1 MSDHLKQRD
10 RFWNLLLIA
19 AVISAV
25 VSLLT
30 TTFGLLNYLSF
41 LLAVPLALAVQ
52 MGLFGLAWLIGFG
65 ENRIRPLMVVLY
77 IVAMIFS
84 VVFSYVFLQSELVE
98 KVKPIEAQ
106 RQLFDNIRG
115 QVTTFGNVVNE
126 GVNESD
132 MLLTKVRLWLD
143 TEEEKGWA
151 TKTCEEETHCYLT
164 AICERVRGKIAVWEE
179 KTGKPYREGPGRELI
194 HEALT
199 EEFSAINQIHL
210 RLKDFRDNIW
220 MKSTVLQED
229 LDNRARLTAFDQ
241 IVAVIP
247 KKDLESILCQVVPL
261 PVPANYEDFAR
272 DRAVREEK
280 QVYAF
285 EDLMDILGGA
295 KPVSRNDYPTIFAL
309 GLAIFIDLFVLIVAI
324 GAALI
329 ADDKRSTQYP
339 GGFGK
344 GTEADWKDRLQEEVD
359 EWVSGALLTK
369 SVDLDER
376 LRFVNDVMPSIIVDQ
391 DGKNVLIPASDEQYR
406 FGIMLVKSNAAK
418 TTTSRIE
425 GREQTVFLLE
435 DWVYRAIAR
444 YIRRSGEAG

>member
-1 MSDHLKQRD
+1 MNKQRD

-106 RQLFDNIRG
+106 RRLFDDIRA
-115 QVTTFGNVVNE
+115 QVTSFGGVVNE
-126 GVNESD
+126 GVNESE
-132 MLLTKVRLWLD
+132 MLLTKIRLWLD

-164 AICERVRGKIAVWEE
+164 AVCERVRGKIQVWEE
-179 KTGKPYREGPGRELI
+179 KSGKPYREGPGRELI
-194 HEALT
+194 HEALV
-199 EEFSAINQIHL
+199 EEHSAINQIHL
-210 RLKDFRDNIW
+210 RLKNFRDSVWLQSN
-220 MKSTVLQED
+220 VLQED
-229 LDNRARLTAFDQ
+229 LDNRSRLTAFDR
-241 IVAVIP
+241 IVAAVP
-247 KKDLESILCQVVPL
+247 RKDLADVLCREVPL

-272 DRAVREEK
+272 DKAVREEK

-285 EDLMDILGGA
+285 EDLMDILSGA
-295 KPVSRNDYPTIFAL
+295 KPVGRNDYPTIFAL
-309 GLAIFIDLFVLIVAI
+309 GLAVFIDLFCTDCGPWSSAHFGRQARRPVSRRIRTREGSGLEGPDA
-324 GAALI
+324 
-329 ADDKRSTQYP
+329 
-339 GGFGK
+339 GG
-344 GTEADWKDRLQEEVD
+344 
-359 EWVSGALLTK
+359 SGG
-369 SVDLDER
+369 VGE
-376 LRFVNDVMPSIIVDQ
+376 
-391 DGKNVLIPASDEQYR
+391 
-406 FGIMLVKSNAAK
+406 
-418 TTTSRIE
+418 
-425 GREQTVFLLE
+425 
-435 DWVYRAIAR
+435 
-444 YIRRSGEAG
+444 RRSADKIR